1 MIPVALNIVSRLTRL
16 SPVPHHVVGEDGY
29 KSNDSELTKSSSNS
43 WIMIKDTWKY
53 VPTLELCCVN
63 IEVQV
68 NSDGEQEG
76 KGEGTAGGDG
86 ANQFSVTWNFS
97 AFSFSLKLQ

>member
-1 MIPVALNIVSRLTRL
+1 MISVALNIVSRLTRL

-68 NSDGEQEG
+68 NGDGEQEGKLG

-86 ANQFSVTWNFS
+86 ANQ
-97 AFSFSLKLQ
+97 L

>member
-1 MIPVALNIVSRLTRL
+1 MISVALNIVSRLTGL
-16 SPVPHHVVGEDGY
+16 SPVLHHVVGEDGY

-43 WIMIKDTWKY
+43 WIIIKDTWKY

-68 NSDGEQEG
+68 NGDGEQEG

-86 ANQFSVTWNFS
+86 ANQ
-97 AFSFSLKLQ
+97 L